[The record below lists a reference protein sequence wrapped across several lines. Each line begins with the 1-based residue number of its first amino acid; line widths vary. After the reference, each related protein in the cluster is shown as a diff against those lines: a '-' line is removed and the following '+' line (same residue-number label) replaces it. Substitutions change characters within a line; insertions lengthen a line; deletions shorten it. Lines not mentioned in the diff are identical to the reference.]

1 MAGPSRQRHYACPVT
16 DAETAAGSKGTTRD
30 RLTQPDADLVG
41 TALELAGAAHA
52 DQVRK
57 DGSPFIGHPRA
68 VGEILEDAG
77 FDDEIVAAALLHD
90 VVEDSEIGAADVERR
105 FGERVAAL
113 VSAMTEDSAIG
124 DYGERKRAQRAQVEA
139 AGPDAVA
146 IYAADKL
153 ANVRDLRRAYEREGE
168 AIGRRFQV
176 SLDERIAIWREDH
189 EMAARVAPRLPY
201 LRELRYELE
210 SLEEQRARRDGG

>member
-1 MAGPSRQRHYACPVT
+1 VS
-16 DAETAAGSKGTTRD
+16 DAETAAGPKGTTRD
-30 RLTQPDADLVG
+30 RLTHPDREPLGA
-41 TALELAGAAHA
+41 ALELARAAHA

-68 VGEILEDAG
+68 VGEILEQAG

-90 VVEDSEIGAADVERR
+90 VVEDSAIGAAEVERR

-113 VSAMTEDSAIG
+113 VSAMTEDPAIE
-124 DYGERKRAQRAQVEA
+124 DYGERKRAQRSQVEA
-139 AGPDAVA
+139 AGPEAVA

-153 ANVRDLRRAYEREGE
+153 ANLRDVRRAYARDSE

-176 SLDERIAIWREDH
+176 SLNKRIAIWREDL
-189 EMAARVAPRLPY
+189 EMASRVAPQLPY

-210 SLEEQRARRDGG
+210 SLEEQRARRDGDSLT